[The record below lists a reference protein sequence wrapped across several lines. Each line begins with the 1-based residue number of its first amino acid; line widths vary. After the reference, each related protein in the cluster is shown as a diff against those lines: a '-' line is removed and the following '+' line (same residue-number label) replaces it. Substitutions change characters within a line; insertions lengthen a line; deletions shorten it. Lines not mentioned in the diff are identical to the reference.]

1 MSIGTKADFVV
12 YDEQLQTGVTEVLQQ
27 YAEGVEAGTNGAIRL
42 VTRFSIGDFNRAAFF
57 EVVDDLIKERD
68 PNSTAALASTS
79 LSQAEKVGVK
89 VHRSIYQ
96 QNTLDSFRKIGSDMS
111 LMSFVL
117 GRQIGS
123 AVAINYLNTGLTALT
138 AAIESLGN
146 VVVTDV
152 ADDTTPVTVTTGLLN
167 QARAKFGD
175 AALSRMVCWV
185 MSSKSYFDLVGHQ
198 IAEKVTGLTDV
209 VVYGGSP
216 ATLGL
221 PVYITDS
228 PALMDT
234 VAGEYKILG
243 LTAGALVLEQSE
255 ESATVSDIKT
265 GLQNL
270 VAEFQSEYTFNVN
283 VKGFSYGGSANPSL
297 AVLGNEAS
305 WDQVVGDVKSTAGV
319 MLITN

>member
-1 MSIGTKADFVV
+1 MSIGTKADFVI
-12 YDEQLQTGVTEVLQQ
+12 YNTELQEGVTEVLQQ

-42 VTRFSIGDFNRAAFF
+42 VTRFTIGDFSKSAFF
-57 EVVDDLIKERD
+57 EMTQDLISERD
-68 PNSTAALASTS
+68 PTSTAALASTS
-79 LSQAEKVGVK
+79 LSQAERIGVK

-146 VVVTDV
+146 ATVTDV
-152 ADDTTPVTVTTGLLN
+152 ADDTTPVKIDTGLLN

-185 MSSKSYFDLVGHQ
+185 MSSKSYFDLIGNQ
-198 IAEKVTGLTDV
+198 ISEKVTGLTDV
-209 VVYGGSP
+209 VVYGGQP

-221 PVYITDS
+221 PVYVTDS
-228 PALMDT
+228 PALMDSA
-234 VAGEYKILG
+234 AGEYKILG
-243 LTAGALVLEQSE
+243 LTDSALVLEQSE
-255 ESATVSDIKT
+255 ESATHSDIKT

-270 VAEFQSEYTFNVN
+270 VAEYQSEYCFNVN
-283 VKGFSYGGSANPSL
+283 VKGFAYGGAANPSL

-305 WDQVVGDVKSTAGV
+305 WDQVVGDVKNTAGV

>member
-1 MSIGTKADFVV
+1 MSIGVGTDFVI
-12 YDEQLQTGVTEVLQQ
+12 YNEELQEGVTEVLQQ
-27 YAEGVEAGTNGAIRL
+27 YAENVEAGTNGAIRM
-42 VTRFSIGDFNRAAFF
+42 VTRFTIGDFNKSAFF
-57 EVVDDLIKERD
+57 EMTDDLIKERN
-68 PNSTAALASTS
+68 PNSTDTLASTS
-79 LSQAEKVGVK
+79 LTQAEKIGVK

-96 QNTLDSFRKIGSDMS
+96 RNTLDAFRKIGADMS

-123 AVAINYLNTGLTALT
+123 GVAVNYLNTGLVALS

-146 VVVTDV
+146 TTVTDV

-167 QARAKFGD
+167 QARAKLGD

-209 VVYGGSP
+209 VVYGGTP

-221 PVYITDS
+221 PTYVTDS
-228 PALMDT
+228 PALMDS

-243 LTAGALVLEQSE
+243 LTDSALVLEQSE
-255 ESATVSDIKT
+255 ESATHSEIVT

-270 VAEFQSEYTFNVN
+270 VAAYQSEYAFNVN
-283 VKGFSYGGSANPSL
+283 VKGFAYGGAANPSL
-297 AVLGNEAS
+297 AVLGNTAS
-305 WDQVVGDVKSTAGV
+305 WDLVVGDVKSTAGI
-319 MLITN
+319 MLVTN